1 MFVRLSRQS
10 TSWWLCVI
18 VSSGF
23 AACLLTILVY
33 PAYAA
38 LCDGAC
44 TDGDCG
50 PDVPGADCGVCDDD
64 FDDWEFRADVLRIDK
79 WNDNGT
85 CKAQVH
91 TFHKVRAHNNGSDQ
105 RSIKYKYKSI
115 LRNLN
120 GCART
125 NTPDPPFRI
134 LFVPAGQ
141 TRTNTDTL
149 YANYTLDDDDSPNC
163 LYDAQA
169 VTEWVW
175 QERDDAEGGDWQSTC
190 GEYALGANCGQ

>member
-1 MFVRLSRQS
+1 M
-10 TSWWLCVI
+10 
-18 VSSGF
+18 
-23 AACLLTILVY
+23 
-33 PAYAA
+33 
-38 LCDGAC
+38 
-44 TDGDCG
+44 
-50 PDVPGADCGVCDDD
+50 PGADCGVCDDD
-64 FDDWEFRADVLRIDK
+64 FDDWEFRAEVLRIDK

-115 LRNLN
+115 LRVLKE

-125 NTPDPPFRI
+125 DTPDRSFRT

-149 YANYTLDDDDSPNC
+149 YANYTLDDDESPNC
-163 LYDAQA
+163 RYDAQA

-175 QERDDAEGGDWQSTC
+175 GERQEAEGGDWQSTC
-190 GEYALGANCGQ
+190 GEYILGANCGQ